1 VQTNNPDKKLRLFMA
16 FSILIHAPDEGDQDV
31 NECFFCKQFCMFFQ
45 VQSGKNIAKP
55 YSLRYTPKTPTDPLH
70 RSEQRVLAQADMDT
84 SLVMGLLMTAKRG
97 ELPIDFT
104 DWHLANKNGFTVAHA
119 AALYG
124 RLPPTFTQWDFASQ
138 DGWTVA
144 HLAARAGHLPADFA
158 QWELKDNDG
167 WTVAHVAAGSG
178 YLHQDFDRWHLAD
191 NKGWTVAHEAAS
203 RVMLPESFEAWGLT
217 DDQGK
222 TVALIVVS
230 SFRYPQDSPVRQMAQ
245 AWIDANAVDSPV
257 NISASNHEE
266 EGPRP
271 VGLRLQ
277 QSHKLSFG

>member
-1 VQTNNPDKKLRLFMA
+1 M
-16 FSILIHAPDEGDQDV
+16 
-31 NECFFCKQFCMFFQ
+31 
-45 VQSGKNIAKP
+45 
-55 YSLRYTPKTPTDPLH
+55 
-70 RSEQRVLAQADMDT
+70 LAQADMDT

-245 AWIDANAVDSPV
+245 AWIDANAVDSQQNDPFHRGKKPCSSNYGGLAPGQGV
-257 NISASNHEE
+257 RQHFLPTFFLYAHVMPLSTSPASITRLLFRGQRLIPASLGSYSPALSH
-266 EGPRP
+266 RHFS
-271 VGLRLQ
+271 LRRTSLMA
-277 QSHKLSFG
+277 L